1 MDNHRRKTIFDIVGQ
16 VNDNVQDVHNKVHH
30 IFNQY
35 NEMLA
40 FGMDEEDALYWAE
53 QSVMIAN
60 GETEKAQA
68 HAVARIEQIKAEELA
83 KHQAQNRFCPIEQIN
98 AIRSP
103 YLQ

>member
-1 MDNHRRKTIFDIVGQ
+1 MHNRRRKTIFDIIGQ
-16 VNDNVQDVHNKVHH
+16 VNDNVQNVHNKVHH

-68 HAVARIEQIKAEELA
+68 HAIARIEQIKAEELA
-83 KHQAQNRFCPIEQIN
+83 KHPLN
-98 AIRSP
+98 ASYKRTFRETGLMRIMS
-103 YLQ
+103 

>member
-1 MDNHRRKTIFDIVGQ
+1 MLNRKKTIFDIIGQ
-16 VNDNVQDVHNKVHH
+16 VNDAVPDVHNKVHH

-68 HAVARIEQIKAEELA
+68 HAAARIVQIKVAELT
-83 KHQAQNRFCPIEQIN
+83 KYQAQNCFCPIEQIN

>member
-1 MDNHRRKTIFDIVGQ
+1 MTRVIKFSIDGFGIFTDI
-16 VNDNVQDVHNKVHH
+16 
-30 IFNQY
+30 
-35 NEMLA
+35 L
-40 FGMDEEDALYWAE
+40 
-53 QSVMIAN
+53 SVMIAN